1 MATKAKTAAIL
12 TAKSAVKKPAAKK
25 TVKKI
30 SAPEEKLFKMP
41 QEVSDWIERAGSI
54 MKNQRGQIDELKKEN
69 SELKSYRAW
78 AEKRIL
84 QMNMADRENN

>member
-12 TAKSAVKKPAAKK
+12 TAKPAVKKPAAKK

-30 SAPEEKLFKMP
+30 SAPKEKLFKMP

-54 MKNQRGQIDELKKEN
+54 MKNQKGQIDELKKEN
-69 SELKSYRAW
+69 AALKSYRAW

-84 QMNMADRENN
+84 QMDIADRENN

>member
-1 MATKAKTAAIL
+1 
-12 TAKSAVKKPAAKK
+12 
-25 TVKKI
+25 
-30 SAPEEKLFKMP
+30 MP